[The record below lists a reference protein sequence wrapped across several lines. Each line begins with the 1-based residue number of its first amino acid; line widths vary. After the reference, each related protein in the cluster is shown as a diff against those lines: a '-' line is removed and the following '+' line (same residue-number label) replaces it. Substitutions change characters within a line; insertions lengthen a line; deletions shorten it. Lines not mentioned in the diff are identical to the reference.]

1 MKKIFLSFALLGS
14 VLMTN
19 AQELP
24 APSPTAK
31 LEQRVGLTDIEVV
44 YSRPGAKERIVFGSL
59 VPYGQLWRTG
69 ANMNTT
75 IEFST
80 NVNIQGQTLKA
91 GKYSVFTI
99 PEDEMWTII
108 FNSKTDHPGTV
119 GYSEAND
126 VVRAEAKV
134 EAAGSPVETFTI
146 DINNIKE
153 ESAEI
158 VFMWETT
165 KAILPIQVEVKEIAQ
180 ENIEK
185 AIANSEEVDK
195 WKVYRNAANYY
206 HNAGIENDL
215 ALEYIN
221 LSIEGKNDSW
231 YSYWLKAEI
240 LAEAKKYKEAV
251 KAAKEAKKVGENTAK
266 ETGNEFSY
274 AGMIDEG
281 INKWNSMK

>member
-1 MKKIFLSFALLGS
+1 MKRIFLSFALLGS

-134 EAAGSPVETFTI
+134 ESAGSPVETFTI

-206 HNAGIENDL
+206 HNAGIESDL

-251 KAAKEAKKVGENTAK
+251 KAAKEAKKVGENAAK